1 MAWDGR
7 VPILLIGGGMI
18 SQDVIIP
25 TIFQEQDRGVV
36 GDVSIASR
44 RASTLRKVRD
54 LFPDHQFQ
62 GYPDP
67 DAGDPE
73 ASVPDSYKAAL
84 DDLDPHGVVMVAT
97 PDHLHTEMILAAIER
112 GHHVVVQKPLC

>member
-36 GDVSIASR
+36 GEVSMASR

-54 LFPDHQFQ
+54 LFPDYRFRAI
-62 GYPDP
+62 PIP
-67 DAGDPE
+67 MRAILRLP
-73 ASVPDSYKAAL
+73 SPIPTKRPWTTS
-84 DDLDPHGVVMVAT
+84 T
-97 PDHLHTEMILAAIER
+97 PTAW
-112 GHHVVVQKPLC
+112 